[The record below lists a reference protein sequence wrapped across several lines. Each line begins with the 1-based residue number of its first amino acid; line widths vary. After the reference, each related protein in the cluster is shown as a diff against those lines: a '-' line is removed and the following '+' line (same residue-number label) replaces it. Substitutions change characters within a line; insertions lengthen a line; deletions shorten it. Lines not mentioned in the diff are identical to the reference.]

1 MLIMQEKV
9 KKMER
14 KTNMFNTF
22 VENFDLKKKKNE
34 FVILSIT
41 ISKKEKAL

>member
-1 MLIMQEKV
+1 MQEKV

-22 VENFDLKKKKNE
+22 VENFDLKKKK
-34 FVILSIT
+34 
-41 ISKKEKAL
+41 K